1 MIVILKPNTPQDR
14 LTHLLQWLQ
23 GQGLGTHVS
32 QGE

>member
-23 GQGLGTHVS
+23 GQGYDAKQAG
-32 QGE
+32 G